1 MNKTEMIEAVASE
14 TGLAKTEVAKVLN
27 AYTAEIIKAVA
38 AGGDY
43 TVIGFGKFY
52 ASQRQART
60 GRNPST
66 GAEIKI
72 PAAMVPKFTAGKAFK
87 DAVNAPKRPG
97 SQSSCKSEEIALFS
111 SEQQKAWRGCQAF
124 RMSGSLVFLEI
135 RTNINRLV

>member
-72 PAAMVPKFTAGKAFK
+72 PAAMVPKF
-87 DAVNAPKRPG
+87 
-97 SQSSCKSEEIALFS
+97 S

>member
-27 AYTAEIIKAVA
+27 AYTAEIIKTVA

-52 ASQRQART
+52 GSQRQART
-60 GRNPST
+60 GRNPSP

-72 PAAMVPKFTAGKAFK
+72 PAAMVPKFSAGKVFK
-87 DAVNAPKRPG
+87 DAVNAPKKTVR
-97 SQSSCKSEEIALFS
+97 KSRA
-111 SEQQKAWRGCQAF
+111 K
-124 RMSGSLVFLEI
+124 
-135 RTNINRLV
+135 TKK

>member
-52 ASQRQART
+52 ASQRLPLGPKSRSLQPWY
-60 GRNPST
+60 RNLQQ
-66 GAEIKI
+66 
-72 PAAMVPKFTAGKAFK
+72 GKLLKMRLTLPRNLLAK
-87 DAVNAPKRPG
+87 PVQKR
-97 SQSSCKSEEIALFS
+97 
-111 SEQQKAWRGCQAF
+111 RN
-124 RMSGSLVFLEI
+124 SLIF
-135 RTNINRLV
+135 

>member
-27 AYTAEIIKAVA
+27 AYTNTIVKTVAE
-38 AGGDY
+38 GGEY

-66 GAEIKI
+66 GVEIKI
-72 PAAMVPKFTAGKAFK
+72 PAAMVPKFSAGKAFK
-87 DAVNAPKRPG
+87 DAVNAPKKPTR
-97 SQSSCKSEEIALFS
+97 
-111 SEQQKAWRGCQAF
+111 KARAKAKK
-124 RMSGSLVFLEI
+124 
-135 RTNINRLV
+135 

>member
-72 PAAMVPKFTAGKAFK
+72 PAAMVPKFTAGKLLKMRLTLPRNLLAK
-87 DAVNAPKRPG
+87 PVQKR
-97 SQSSCKSEEIALFS
+97 
-111 SEQQKAWRGCQAF
+111 RN
-124 RMSGSLVFLEI
+124 SLIF
-135 RTNINRLV
+135 

>member
-27 AYTAEIIKAVA
+27 AYTDTIVKTVAE
-38 AGGDY
+38 GGEY

-66 GAEIKI
+66 G
-72 PAAMVPKFTAGKAFK
+72 VAFK
-87 DAVNAPKRPG
+87 DAVNAPKKPARKG
-97 SQSSCKSEEIALFS
+97 RA
-111 SEQQKAWRGCQAF
+111 KAKK
-124 RMSGSLVFLEI
+124 
-135 RTNINRLV
+135 

>member
-27 AYTAEIIKAVA
+27 AYTDTIVKTVAE
-38 AGGDY
+38 GGEY

-66 GAEIKI
+66 EL
-72 PAAMVPKFTAGKAFK
+72 PPKKATLKEVAFCVK
-87 DAVNAPKRPG
+87 SIQLKRNNW
-97 SQSSCKSEEIALFS
+97 SVL
-111 SEQQKAWRGCQAF
+111 
-124 RMSGSLVFLEI
+124 FLENSKVI
-135 RTNINRLV
+135 EK

>member
-1 MNKTEMIEAVASE
+1 MQKRWVLKMMLSIVLCMSLLFSATPVSAVDVESENYEGEMIEAVASE

-27 AYTAEIIKAVA
+27 AYTNTIVKTVAE
-38 AGGDY
+38 GGEY

-66 GAEIKI
+66 GVEIKI

-87 DAVNAPKRPG
+87 DAVNAPKKPARKG
-97 SQSSCKSEEIALFS
+97 RA
-111 SEQQKAWRGCQAF
+111 KAKK
-124 RMSGSLVFLEI
+124 
-135 RTNINRLV
+135 

>member
-27 AYTAEIIKAVA
+27 AYTDTIVKTVAE
-38 AGGDY
+38 GGEY

-52 ASQRQART
+52 ASQRQERT

-66 GAEIKI
+66 GVEIKI

-87 DAVNAPKRPG
+87 DAVNAPKKPARKG
-97 SQSSCKSEEIALFS
+97 RA
-111 SEQQKAWRGCQAF
+111 KAKK
-124 RMSGSLVFLEI
+124 
-135 RTNINRLV
+135 

>member
-38 AGGDY
+38 AGGGY

-66 GAEIKI
+66 GAEIRSLQ
-72 PAAMVPKFTAGKAFK
+72 PWYRNLQQGKLLRMRLTLPRDLLAK
-87 DAVNAPKRPG
+87 PVQKR
-97 SQSSCKSEEIALFS
+97 
-111 SEQQKAWRGCQAF
+111 RN
-124 RMSGSLVFLEI
+124 SLIF
-135 RTNINRLV
+135 

>member
-27 AYTAEIIKAVA
+27 AYTDTIVKTVAE
-38 AGGDY
+38 GGEY

-66 GAEIKI
+66 GVEIKI

-87 DAVNAPKRPG
+87 DAVNAPKKPARREEPKPRNNFFWYLKTRP
-97 SQSSCKSEEIALFS
+97 
-111 SEQQKAWRGCQAF
+111 
-124 RMSGSLVFLEI
+124 
-135 RTNINRLV
+135 

>member
-1 MNKTEMIEAVASE
+1 MNKTEMIDAVASE

-27 AYTAEIIKAVA
+27 AYTSEIIKTVA

-66 GAEIKI
+66 GAELKI
-72 PAAMVPKFTAGKAFK
+72 PAAMVPKFSAGKAFK
-87 DAVNAPKRPG
+87 DAVNVPK
-97 SQSSCKSEEIALFS
+97 
-111 SEQQKAWRGCQAF
+111 KATKKTRA
-124 RMSGSLVFLEI
+124 RAKK
-135 RTNINRLV
+135 

>member
-1 MNKTEMIEAVASE
+1 MIDAVASE

-27 AYTAEIIKAVA
+27 AYTSEIIKTVA

-66 GAEIKI
+66 G
-72 PAAMVPKFTAGKAFK
+72 
-87 DAVNAPKRPG
+87 
-97 SQSSCKSEEIALFS
+97 QSSKSLP
-111 SEQQKAWRGCQAF
+111 QWCRN
-124 RMSGSLVFLEI
+124 SL
-135 RTNINRLV
+135 LVKHLKTR

>member
-52 ASQRQART
+52 ASQHQART

-87 DAVNAPKRPG
+87 DAVNAPKKPAR
-97 SQSSCKSEEIALFS
+97 
-111 SEQQKAWRGCQAF
+111 KARAKAKK
-124 RMSGSLVFLEI
+124 
-135 RTNINRLV
+135 